1 MPVNVLDRNLIDLLT
16 MPGARLPG
24 LVRWIMED
32 VWTMA
37 RYEAFGRKPSTYLV
51 EGEAMVHGRETVLT
65 LAGDS
70 IYVELATP
78 PPQERTIRAF
88 LNSYPGAAVVIL
100 DGCSIREMPRLI
112 ELANASGRPTLE
124 SGCSRA
130 AVPSETEQFIADRT
144 GLGLST
150 IAPNDLPGR
159 RELRDQ
165 GIRAYW
171 FRQPTEKQT
180 IEQTDTALLLWMRF
194 PDMRFMDTHAAS
206 ADLFDA
212 IWDMLETVWMRTVQA
227 VPSSKPVLVTSDH
240 GYIFLG
246 QGLSEP
252 RLQGVD
258 KPLDGKRFRWF
269 EPHETLPEKRPGL
282 WVDPARRLTVL
293 AGRAHN
299 RPQAPSPSQSLY
311 RHGGLSVMEMLTPWL
326 VLGPKE

>member
-1 MPVNVLDRNLIDLLT
+1 MPAWTLDRNVLDDLT
-16 MPGARLPG
+16 KPGPRLPG
-24 LVRWIMED
+24 LTRWLIED
-32 VWTMA
+32 VWTLA
-37 RYEAFGRKPSTYLV
+37 RYQALGQKPSAYLL
-51 EGEAMVHGRETVLT
+51 EGESMIHRRETVLT

-70 IYVELATP
+70 IYGELAAP
-78 PPQERTIRAF
+78 PPQERTIRGF
-88 LNSYPGAAVVIL
+88 LHRHPDGAVVIL
-100 DGCSIREMPRLI
+100 DGCSIREMPRLM
-112 ELANASGRPTLE
+112 ELAQASGRAILE

-144 GLGLST
+144 GLSLPI

-180 IEQTDTALLLWMRF
+180 VEQTDKALLLWMRF
-194 PDMRFMDTHAAS
+194 PDMRFMDTHAS
-206 ADLFDA
+206 SPELFDS
-212 IWDMLETVWMRTVQA
+212 IWDMLQTVWMRTVQGM
-227 VPSSKPVLVTSDH
+227 PNSKPVLITSDH
-240 GYIFLG
+240 GYVFLG

-258 KPLDGKRFRWF
+258 KPLDGKRFKFF
-269 EPHETLPEKRPGL
+269 EPHEPLPEKRPGL
-282 WVDPARRLTVL
+282 WVDQARRLAVL

>member
-1 MPVNVLDRNLIDLLT
+1 MSADSLDRSLLDVLT
-16 MPGARLPG
+16 KPGARLPS
-24 LVRWIMED
+24 LTRWLTED
-32 VWTMA
+32 VWTMS
-37 RYEAFGRKPSTYLV
+37 RYQALGQKPAAYLL
-51 EGEAMVHGRETVLT
+51 EGESMIHRRETVLT
-65 LAGDS
+65 LTGDS
-70 IYVELATP
+70 IYGELATP
-78 PPQERTIRAF
+78 PPQERTIRGF
-88 LNSYPGAAVVIL
+88 LDSHPGAAVVIL
-100 DGCSIREMPRLI
+100 DGCSIREMPRLM
-112 ELANASGRPTLE
+112 ELAQASGRAILE
-124 SGCSRA
+124 SGCGRA

-150 IAPNDLPGR
+150 ISPNDLPGR

-180 IEQTDTALLLWMRF
+180 IEQSDKALLLWMRF

-206 ADLFDA
+206 PELFDS

-227 VPSSKPVLVTSDH
+227 VPSSKPVLITSDH
-240 GYIFLG
+240 GYVFLG

-252 RLQGVD
+252 RLQGID
-258 KPLDGKRFRWF
+258 KPLDGKRFRFF
-269 EPHETLPEKRPGL
+269 EPNETLPEKRPGL
-282 WVDPARRLTVL
+282 WVDQAHKLAVL
-293 AGRAHN
+293 AGRIHN

>member
-1 MPVNVLDRNLIDLLT
+1 MPPNVLDRNLIDLLT
-16 MPGARLPG
+16 KPGARLPG
-24 LVRWIMED
+24 LARWLMED

-37 RYEAFGRKPSTYLV
+37 HYRALGEKPAAYLLQ
-51 EGEAMVHGRETVLT
+51 GETLVHRRETVLT

-70 IYVELATP
+70 IYGELATP
-78 PPQERTIRAF
+78 PPQERTIRGF
-88 LNSYPGAAVVIL
+88 LNVHRGAAVVIL
-100 DGCSIREMPRLI
+100 DGCSIREIPRLM
-112 ELANASGRPTLE
+112 ELAHESGRPILE
-124 SGCSRA
+124 SGYSRA
-130 AVPSETEQFIADRT
+130 AVPSETAQFIADRT

-180 IEQTDTALLLWMRF
+180 IEQTDMTLLLWMRF

-227 VPSSKPVLVTSDH
+227 VPSSKSVLVTSDH

-258 KPLDGKRFRWF
+258 KLLEGKRFRWF

-282 WVDPARRLTVL
+282 WVEPARRLAVL

-326 VLGPKE
+326 VLGPKD